1 MTSGWVDSRRE
12 TPPRFKLWSLP
23 SLIIPVLLLVVSL
36 YYALPTVQRCSLEAA
51 HHQPGDYCY
60 RMKVTVSNTNSTPL
74 SNYPV
79 RLAIPSSDF
88 KAQGFIDANGWD
100 IRGYTVSLNPVAT
113 DAQDLSATTAG
124 WWMAISASS
133 GSSSTPGSFSG
144 WLYLGNPYIARD
156 QGVNLAG
163 ADVMSVPDDNLLE
176 WTDDFDIVVRAKVAS
191 DKMTQTNA
199 GWVDKYEPVSNT
211 GYYFGFDNGTVVA
224 KVGDGATTDTI
235 SGAWDGAEANF
246 RMRFDSGGAN
256 KLEIFK
262 YNTATSTWDSLAT
275 GGTISAVSHNANDF
289 LMGQGFTGILRE
301 IKTYKDVGLPGYA
314 KVQEYGFN
322 PVDMA
327 ETSASDPNYS
337 GTIANMIGSSHD
349 ATYAWVRSQSGITY
363 SLGPVMPISASPAE
377 TIPESL
383 ADVFNNPSSNNLFA
397 QGTTNV
403 NMPFYGVLETA
414 RVDMGI
420 GGDAFWTLF
429 FGGLFGIIGVAV
441 LVATNRPEIAA
452 IAPGTGL
459 LIGAFNGLLAP
470 WITVLYAMSAISI
483 WLIGRW
489 GQE

>member
-1 MTSGWVDSRRE
+1 MTSNWFDSRRE
-12 TPPRFKLWSLP
+12 GPKRFKLWSLP
-23 SLIIPVLLLVVSL
+23 SLILPVLLIMVSL
-36 YYALPTVQRCSLEAA
+36 YHALPLVPRCTVEGA

-60 RMKVTVSNTNSTPL
+60 RMKITVSNTNITAL

-88 KAQGFIDANGWD
+88 KAQGFIDDNGWD
-100 IRGYTVSLNPVAT
+100 IRGFTVSLNPVESV
-113 DAQDLSATTAG
+113 AQDLAATTAG
-124 WWMAISASS
+124 WWVAVSAVAS
-133 GSSSTPGSFSG
+133 GSFSG

-163 ADVMSVPDDNLLE
+163 LDLMTVPDHTDLE
-176 WTDDFDIVVRAKVAS
+176 WTDDFDIIVRAKVES

-224 KVGDGATTDTI
+224 KVGDGVTTDTI
-235 SGAWDGAEANF
+235 SGAWDGVEANF
-246 RMRFDSGGAN
+246 RMRFDSGAGN

-262 YNTATSTWDSLAT
+262 YNTATSTWDSLAS
-275 GGTISAVSHNANDF
+275 GGTIAAVSHNANDF
-289 LMGQGFTGILRE
+289 LMGEGFAGILRE
-301 IKTYKDVGLPGYA
+301 IKTYKDVGLVGYS

-327 ETSASDPNYS
+327 ETSAVDPNYA
-337 GTIANMIGSSHD
+337 GTIVNMMGSSHD
-349 ATYAWVRSQSGITY
+349 ATYAWNRSQSGITY

-383 ADVFNNPSSNNLFA
+383 ADVFNNPTADDLFTA
-397 QGTTNV
+397 GAVNV
-403 NMPFYGVLETA
+403 NMPFYSVLETA
-414 RVDMGI
+414 RSDMGI
-420 GGDAFWTLF
+420 GPDAWWTLI
-429 FGGLFGIIGVAV
+429 FGGIFGLLGVAV
-441 LVATNRPEIAA
+441 LMTTNRPEIAA
-452 IAPGTGL
+452 IVPGAGL